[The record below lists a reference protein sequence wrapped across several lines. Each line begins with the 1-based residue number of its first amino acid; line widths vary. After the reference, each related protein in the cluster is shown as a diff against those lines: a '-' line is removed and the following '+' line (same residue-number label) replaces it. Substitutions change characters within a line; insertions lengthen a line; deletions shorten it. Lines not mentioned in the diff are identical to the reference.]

1 MHEQLETERR
11 HAEMALAGL
20 AIIAPSALLGCE
32 LDESFFSDPV
42 LAKLIDIAKTQT
54 NSGRMVPLALRL
66 GLESSQIANL
76 VAKAGSPLSVRDYC
90 HDLMRTRHAQ
100 YLEVLGARLVSEVG
114 GNPRVEP
121 ADLVAWIE
129 SEVMRIRS
137 GRAESPIVGI
147 DEVVEE
153 VLAGHEKRLETGE
166 SESVLTGLRCI
177 DSKTGGMYP
186 GQLWQ
191 IAARTYMG
199 KTALRARVCLSD
211 GKPGASVVCVAG
223 NVAR

>member
-1 MHEQLETERR
+1 
-11 HAEMALAGL
+11 
-20 AIIAPSALLGCE
+20 
-32 LDESFFSDPV
+32 
-42 LAKLIDIAKTQT
+42 
-54 NSGRMVPLALRL
+54 MVPLALRL